1 MKVVENS
8 PQNPR
13 NCTILKNFLGG
24 ACPQT
29 PLSKARSFA
38 ARDMPLRGMYIQNPR
53 NFKVGPPPL
62 RNPAYAPAVVNQQP
76 MVSRWRISTKW
87 LARCPP

>member
-8 PQNPR
+8 PENPR
-13 NCTILKNFLGG
+13 ICNILINFLGG

-29 PLSKARSFA
+29 PLAKARSFA
-38 ARDMPLRGMYIQNPR
+38 ARDMPLRGIHIQNHR

-62 RNPAYAPAVVNQQP
+62 RNPAYAPV
-76 MVSRWRISTKW
+76 ISHNDV
-87 LARCPP
+87 L